1 MNEDIASRGGLA
13 PGSRTQRLLLGT
25 LFCLSVADG
34 ILTRFVIS
42 NGLGREGNFWLSNLA
57 SSDALIGIKML
68 GTVLAIYLLW
78 RLHYVKPKLVM
89 ATTVSFVGWYTLV
102 VFWNIIVIIVGSR

>member
-1 MNEDIASRGGLA
+1 MNEEVASREGLA
-13 PGSRTQRLLLGT
+13 PRSRTQRLLLGT

-34 ILTRFVIS
+34 ILTRFIIS
-42 NGLGREGNFWLSNLA
+42 NGLGHEGNFWLSDLA

-78 RLHYVKPKLVM
+78 RLHYVRPKLVM
-89 ATTVSFVGWYTLV
+89 ATTVAFVGWYTLV
-102 VFWNIIVIIVGSR
+102 VFWNIIVIVIGSK

>member
-1 MNEDIASRGGLA
+1 MNEKIVLRETL
-13 PGSRTQRLLLGT
+13 PPRSRTQRLLLGV

-34 ILTRFVIS
+34 ILTRFIIS
-42 NGLGREGNFWLSNLA
+42 NGLGRESNFWLSDLA

-68 GTVLAIYLLW
+68 GTALAIYLLW
-78 RLHYVKPKLVM
+78 RLHYIKPKLIM

-102 VFWNIIVIIVGSR
+102 LFWNIIVVVIGSR

>member
-1 MNEDIASRGGLA
+1 MNEEVASREGLA
-13 PGSRTQRLLLGT
+13 PRSRTQRLLLGT

-34 ILTRFVIS
+34 ILTRFIIS
-42 NGLGREGNFWLSNLA
+42 NGLGREGNFWLSDLA

-78 RLHYVKPKLVM
+78 RLHYVRPKLVM

-102 VFWNIIVIIVGSR
+102 VFWNIIVIVIGSK

>member
-1 MNEDIASRGGLA
+1 MNEAVPLERLSARSRA
-13 PGSRTQRLLLGT
+13 QRLLLGT

-34 ILTRFVIS
+34 ILTRFIIS
-42 NGLGREGNFWLSNLA
+42 NGLGREGNFWLSDLA
-57 SSDALIGIKML
+57 ASDALIGIKML

-78 RLHYVKPKLVM
+78 RLHYIRPKIVM

-102 VFWNIIVIIVGSR
+102 VFWNIIVIVIGSK